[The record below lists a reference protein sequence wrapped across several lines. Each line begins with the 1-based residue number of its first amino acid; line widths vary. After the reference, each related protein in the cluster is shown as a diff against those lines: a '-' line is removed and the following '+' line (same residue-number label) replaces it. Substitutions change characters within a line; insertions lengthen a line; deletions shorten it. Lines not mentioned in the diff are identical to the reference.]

1 MGAGTRLARDIGS
14 WLDYLEATRRASPHT
29 LAAYRRDLALLASVL
44 AERGI
49 DDTALIDAHAI
60 RHAVS
65 ALHRRGLGGR
75 SLQRFLSACRGFFNH
90 FVSLGQLGANPA
102 LGVSAPKSPRKLPT
116 TLDVDQAAQLLDL
129 EPASWEAVRDKAMM
143 ELFYSSGLRLA
154 ELCGLDGPD
163 LDLAGA
169 LVTVTGKGAKTRTVP
184 VGKLAIAA
192 LEHWLERRRDCAR
205 AMHTPALFV
214 TRRGTRIS
222 VRAVQKRLAQH
233 GRERQLAQR
242 LHPHMLRHS
251 FASHVLESSG
261 DLRSVQE
268 MLGHANLS
276 TTQIYTHLDFQHLAK
291 VYDAAHPRAARKRN
305 RNGD

>member
-116 TLDVDQAAQLLDL
+116 TLDVDQAAL
-129 EPASWEAVRDKAMM
+129 
-143 ELFYSSGLRLA
+143 
-154 ELCGLDGPD
+154 
-163 LDLAGA
+163 
-169 LVTVTGKGAKTRTVP
+169 
-184 VGKLAIAA
+184 
-192 LEHWLERRRDCAR
+192 
-205 AMHTPALFV
+205 
-214 TRRGTRIS
+214 
-222 VRAVQKRLAQH
+222 
-233 GRERQLAQR
+233 
-242 LHPHMLRHS
+242 
-251 FASHVLESSG
+251 
-261 DLRSVQE
+261 LRSVKGARDVE
-268 MLGHANLS
+268 SLLAESMLNHFEACRALWAFRVIGLIRRVEAA
-276 TTQIYTHLDFQHLAK
+276 TPLDDDGLEFVIPEPEA
-291 VYDAAHPRAARKRN
+291 
-305 RNGD
+305 